1 MTQLWRP
8 PAAWVPP
15 PPGSPPVA
23 RAEAQNRTELNGP
36 EGLTARGQVKGSLPG
51 GKGLVHRRSRRCRK
65 GLAGAGSCMPGSP
78 REPQAVT
85 YGDSRAGGHL
95 PLSTPL
101 DHGTLVFKSKERSPL
116 PTGHTSACE
125 ASPAGS
131 SQPPGPSLHP
141 AIRLLLQLPQASH
154 CPALRERRAQVPA
167 VTSSERLHVGLSLPI
182 SHAQT
187 LEPGSGNSARA
198 GF

>member
-1 MTQLWRP
+1 M
-8 PAAWVPP
+8 PP

-36 EGLTARGQVKGSLPG
+36 EGLTARGQVKGSPPG
-51 GKGLVHRRSRRCRK
+51 GKGLVHRRSRRCRQ

-131 SQPPGPSLHP
+131 SQLQGLPSTLQYACCSNYRKPLTALLCSAGEKGPGASGH
-141 AIRLLLQLPQASH
+141 QL
-154 CPALRERRAQVPA
+154 RAAPCG
-167 VTSSERLHVGLSLPI
+167 TLSAHLTGTNP
-182 SHAQT
+182 
-187 LEPGSGNSARA
+187 
-198 GF
+198 